1 MANPEKLISVRSAF
15 QAALHGWYAVHQRK
29 LPWREAPSLYKT
41 VVSEFM
47 LQQTQ
52 VVTVLPYFD
61 RWLREF
67 PDFPAL
73 AAAPEARV
81 MKLWE
86 GLGYYSRARN
96 LHKLAQAWVAAALKP
111 RTPAEW
117 RELPGIGPYTAAAIT
132 SISFDEPAAVV
143 DGNVVRILA
152 RLTDERRQF
161 RDGTEAVKHFTPLAD
176 ELIHGSHPG
185 THNQAMMELGA
196 TVCFRQKPL
205 CLTCPVSAFCAARRA
220 GDPENLP
227 RLKPK
232 VIEQKTVT
240 RVWCVDA
247 GRLLLRRGPAAAK
260 RLAGLHE
267 LPEAVDLDLKP
278 AGDSLLA
285 TKRRAITR
293 FQIVEA
299 IHAVAPTPALR
310 SRIAARDSLEWVALT
325 ELDHV
330 TLSGPHRRWIQE
342 LLGSVP
348 RPAGRPDEPTR
359 TATASRSS
367 CERKSNGSNGWWPHT
382 PRRRIW

>member
-1 MANPEKLISVRSAF
+1 MPFVANLPLIVSRRPAF
-15 QAALHGWYAVHQRK
+15 QAALHDWYAVHHRK
-29 LPWREAPSLYKT
+29 LPWRDSPSLYKT

-61 RWLREF
+61 RWLREL
-67 PDFPAL
+67 PDFAAL
-73 AAAPEARV
+73 AAAPEAKV

-96 LHKLAQAWVAAALKP
+96 LHKLAQAWVAAPAKP
-111 RTPAEW
+111 RSPAEW

-152 RLTDERRQF
+152 RLTGESRQF

-176 ELIHGSHPG
+176 RLIHGAHPG

-205 CLTCPVSAFCAARRA
+205 CLTCPVADFCTARRL
-220 GDPENLP
+220 GDPEKLP

-232 VIEQKTVT
+232 QIEAKFVIRTFCLH
-240 RVWCVDA
+240 R
-247 GRLLLRRGPAAAK
+247 GRLLLRRGHAAAK

-267 LPEAVDLDLKP
+267 LPEAADLRVKP
-278 AGDSLLA
+278 AAKSLLA
-285 TKRRAITR
+285 AKRRTITR
-293 FQIVEA
+293 FAITESIYAVE
-299 IHAVAPTPALR
+299 PTAALR
-310 SRIAARDSLEWVALT
+310 AKVAKSDALEWVPLDQ
-325 ELDHV
+325 LDHI
-330 TLSGPHRRWIQE
+330 TLSGPHRRWVAE
-342 LLGSVP
+342 LLP
-348 RPAGRPDEPTR
+348 R
-359 TATASRSS
+359 
-367 CERKSNGSNGWWPHT
+367 
-382 PRRRIW
+382 